1 MQRILEEFLEL
12 IQIDSDSLSER
23 NMADA
28 LKAKLRQ
35 IGCEVWE
42 DEQMI
47 NEIGGN
53 AGNVYAVL
61 EGTLPDA
68 ILFTAHMDRVA
79 NGRGIK
85 PVISDGK
92 VATQGTILAADDVSG
107 IAAIL
112 DGLRRIK
119 QSGKPHPRIE
129 VLFTVCEERFVTG
142 SRYIDYGRIT
152 AKEAYVLDSPGR
164 IGRVINGAPA
174 KARIAFSVTGK
185 NAHAGN
191 APEQGINAV
200 MAAAK
205 ALVKLPDG
213 RLDFESTANYSMF
226 EAQGVTN
233 VVNAHAIVRGESRSR
248 NNEKLEA
255 YIANVE
261 KVCTETAAETGAEF
275 KVDIIR
281 DYRSFLVPP
290 ESGCIQRAG
299 RVFEQMGLKMRVEA
313 GGGGMDAN
321 RLNEHGITAVGLA
334 TGYTRNHTPLESLEV
349 EDLLLS
355 GEMVEKLVY
364 EFAAEIK

>member
-1 MQRILEEFLEL
+1 MQKILEEFLEL
-12 IQIDSDSLSER
+12 VQIDSDSLFER

-28 LKAKLRQ
+28 LIAKLKE

-42 DEQMI
+42 DKQMI

-53 AGNVYAVL
+53 AGNIYAVL
-61 EGTLPDA
+61 EGTVPKA
-68 ILFTAHMDRVA
+68 ILFSAHMDRVS

-85 PVISDGK
+85 PVIADGK
-92 VATQGTILAADDVSG
+92 ITAQGTILAADDVSG
-107 IAAIL
+107 IAAII
-112 DGLRRIK
+112 DGLRRVK
-119 QSGKPHPRIE
+119 QLDKPHPRIE
-129 VLFTVCEERFVTG
+129 VLFTVCEEKFVTG
-142 SRYIDYGRIT
+142 SRYINYDRIT

-174 KARIAFSVTGK
+174 KARISFEVTGK

-226 EAQGVTN
+226 EAQGVSN
-233 VVNAHAIVRGESRSR
+233 VVNAHAAVSGEARSR

-255 YIANVE
+255 YIKNVE
-261 KVCTETAAETGAEF
+261 KVCKETADETGAEF
-275 KVDIIR
+275 KVNIIR
-281 DYRSFLVPP
+281 DYRSFLVPTA
-290 ESGCIQRAG
+290 SCCIQRAG
-299 RVFEQMGLKMRVEA
+299 RVFDKMGIEMRVEA

-334 TGYTRNHTPLESLEV
+334 TGYTRNHTPLEELQV
-349 EDLLLS
+349 EDLLRS
-355 GEMVEKLVY
+355 GEMVEKLVF
-364 EFAAEIK
+364 EFAAEEK